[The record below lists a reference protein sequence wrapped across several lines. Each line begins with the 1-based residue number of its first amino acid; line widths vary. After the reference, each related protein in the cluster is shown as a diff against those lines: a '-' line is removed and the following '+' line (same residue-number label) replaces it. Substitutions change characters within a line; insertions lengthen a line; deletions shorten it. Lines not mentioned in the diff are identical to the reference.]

1 MSKQTLRQL
10 WSPNRPEP
18 SVDHLVTHGT
28 HMGALEIH
36 VGHYKALYKFNFYS
50 TVYFTITCG
59 KNSGCIAHAF
69 VTPVT
74 SMHVWLKS

>member
-36 VGHYKALYKFNFYS
+36 VGHYKALYKFNF
-50 TVYFTITCG
+50 FTLLFTLRLRVERTAG
-59 KNSGCIAHAF
+59 VSH
-69 VTPVT
+69 T
-74 SMHVWLKS
+74 HL